1 MLCQLDAPSQQCLDI
16 CTVRAGMQLSRLV
29 SGQSHST
36 LLVCLQTGH
45 FDKMRDLIEHAVKK
59 NGGKQAVIV
68 AHSMGCLVSLYFI
81 TRQSADWR

>member
-1 MLCQLDAPSQQCLDI
+1 MLLK
-16 CTVRAGMQLSRLV
+16 
-29 SGQSHST
+29 
-36 LLVCLQTGH
+36 QTGH

-59 NGGKQAVIV
+59 NGGRQAVIV